1 MLDEESS
8 NCPFNRFIENV
19 CRDSEVD
26 FICGKQNIEERMKRL
41 AEKTYDVLL
50 VDEMKVA
57 KDPAVR
63 DDQASDDIL
72 R

>member
-1 MLDEESS
+1 MANKILKKD
-8 NCPFNRFIENV
+8 
-19 CRDSEVD
+19 
-26 FICGKQNIEERMKRL
+26 KRL

-63 DDQASDDIL
+63 DDQAPADIL